1 MQGFCFVHWCF
12 LGPINICWIKSMNAL
27 IIDYSPF
34 HSLFSLSLPPTTKAF
49 RFLDRLVLQAQNG
62 TMLKGKTTGFR
73 FLEFLKHNFYVIF
86 HQRDKSSWT
95 PRDGIK
101 SSAKLSVLQF
111 PHLEYG
117 HASNTWNKTGNLLC
131 TGARREQSTSWKETG
146 ISGVSESII
155 NDKDI
160 YCRFLLEECLQKETH
175 MAKFFFAHSSPHI
188 FCLPFLVPYISLTG
202 IIFFLLPFFQC
213 KSSYFFHSC
222 RCGAPILNSVIHPG
236 EKYLRMREG
245 EQEEKTWAVLSWDS
259 GRVLEVEDRKIHQKL
274 TLVYFF
280 YHTFIAMY
288 STLPNY

>member
-1 MQGFCFVHWCF
+1 
-12 LGPINICWIKSMNAL
+12 
-27 IIDYSPF
+27 
-34 HSLFSLSLPPTTKAF
+34 
-49 RFLDRLVLQAQNG
+49 
-62 TMLKGKTTGFR
+62 MLKGKTTGLR
-73 FLEFLKHNFYVIF
+73 PLEFLKQNFYVIF

-117 HASNTWNKTGNLLC
+117 HASNTWNKTGNSLC

-188 FCLPFLVPYISLTG
+188 FCLPFLVPYIPLTG
-202 IIFFLLPFFQC
+202 IFFLLPFFQC
-213 KSSYFFHSC
+213 KSSYFFHNC
-222 RCGAPILNSVIHPG
+222 RGGAPILNSVIHPG

-245 EQEEKTWAVLSWDS
+245 EQEEKTFLAFGQGSWS
-259 GRVLEVEDRKIHQKL
+259 GRQKN
-274 TLVYFF
+274 TPKTHVSIFF
-280 YHTFIAMY
+280 VPYIYCNVFN
-288 STLPNY
+288 SS